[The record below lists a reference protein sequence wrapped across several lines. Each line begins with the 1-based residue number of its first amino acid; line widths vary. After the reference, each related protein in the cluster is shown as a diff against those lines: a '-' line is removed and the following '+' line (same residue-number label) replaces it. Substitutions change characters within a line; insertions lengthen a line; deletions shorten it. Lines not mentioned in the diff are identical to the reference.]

1 MKRENVNYLLV
12 GSFVLLMGAVLLY
25 GLYRI
30 TGNTAKGDVYY
41 THFPNVAGIK
51 VGTVVTFEGFEVG
64 NVTELVPVLRE
75 KRTWYKV
82 TLNIRQPLALPKDS
96 LAMIA
101 TPGLLSPPLVEIK
114 EGSSS
119 EVLASGGELAGV
131 ATKNVM
137 ESVANLSNDL
147 GQLAETSVKPLLAQ
161 ISKRVETVG
170 DSLEQHVPSVMSDM
184 RATMARLNTTSA
196 RVETLFSPEN
206 QKNLGSMLKNGNEA
220 SASVLKL
227 SQELQVVRSEVED
240 LIKDSHELVNSNG
253 KDLQLSLRR
262 ADAVLYQLESAGRNL
277 NEFSRSI
284 RDNPA
289 ALVQGRPPVDVAGEA
304 K

>member
-64 NVTELVPVLRE
+64 NVTELVPVVRE

-119 EVLASGGELAGV
+119 ELLATGGELAGV

-170 DSLEQHVPSVMSDM
+170 SSLEENVPGVMSDM
-184 RATMARLNTTSA
+184 RSTMARLNTTSA
-196 RVETLFSPEN
+196 RVEALFSPEN
-206 QKNLGSMLKNGNEA
+206 QKNLGGMLKNGNEA